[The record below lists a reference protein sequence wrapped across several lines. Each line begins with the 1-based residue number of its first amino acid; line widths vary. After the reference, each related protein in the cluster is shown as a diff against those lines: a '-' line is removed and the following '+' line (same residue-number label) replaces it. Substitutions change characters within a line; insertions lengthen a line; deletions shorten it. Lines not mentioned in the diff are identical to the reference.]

1 MSVEEMSPE
10 NSSDDSERED
20 SEMGDSE
27 TESKEAGSKFNGNP
41 ALADVFRKILK
52 TNKPKKKKTL
62 VLSRAK
68 KLNEI
73 KPKESATEADAGA
86 DAKTDDKSEV
96 KKSIEDPEKKEKKS
110 KHLSLRVKPS
120 VLSRGRER
128 TLQKIATK
136 GVVQLFNIVYKQQME
151 IEQKLEDAGPLMRKQ
166 EKVLE
171 SIDKNSFLDH
181 LMGGT
186 KSITT

>member
-1 MSVEEMSPE
+1 MSIEETSPE
-10 NSSDDSERED
+10 NSSESDNERED
-20 SEMGDSE
+20 SEVENSDAE
-27 TESKEAGSKFNGNP
+27 TYVPGSKFHGNP
-41 ALADVFRKILK
+41 GLADVFRKILK

-73 KPKESATEADAGA
+73 KPKAEAGA
-86 DAKTDDKSEV
+86 EDDKSAV
-96 KKSIEDPEKKEKKS
+96 KKPESEEKKEKKS
-110 KHLSLRVKPS
+110 KGVSLRIKPS

-151 IEQKLEDAGPLMRKQ
+151 IDQKLEEAGPLMRKQ

-171 SIDKNSFLDH
+171 SIDKNTFLDH

-186 KSITT
+186 KSVKA